1 MPGSA
6 WSWTDHSA
14 VDFSRLPPPSPPLP
28 PPPPLSPP
36 PQVQVEFSTGE
47 DCAANGC
54 RELTEAECKAQPS
67 YDPTDRDRFDGSIQN
82 FG

>member
-1 MPGSA
+1 M
-6 WSWTDHSA
+6 
-14 VDFSRLPPPSPPLP
+14 
-28 PPPPLSPP
+28 
-36 PQVQVEFSTGE
+36 EFSTGE
-47 DCAANGC
+47 DCVANGC